1 MSGKLTISRLNL
13 DFDSPDGRAT
23 ILLVMYDL
31 LYTNRPF
38 RRVFLN
44 FSTTTSALALLQLN
58 SKLPDPSADVNGK
71 GDKETGLAIYLSF
84 ASYLFQHNRTQR
96 TSPYTHLCLITLLI
110 LVEDPTLYPY
120 ICSIPQS
127 QDTSPTFHGQVSET
141 SVRLCRQRQ
150 PVLPKVKQ
158 ARPLGAV
165 LLDVILGF
173 LKHNMKK
180 KMQIDSFR

>member
-1 MSGKLTISRLNL
+1 MI
-13 DFDSPDGRAT
+13 DSPDGSAT
-23 ILLVMYDL
+23 ILLVLYDL
-31 LYTNRPF
+31 LYTNRRF

-44 FSTTTSALALLQLN
+44 FSTTTSALAQLQLN
-58 SKLPDPSADVNGK
+58 NKLPDPSADANNK
-71 GDKETGLAIYLSF
+71 TDKETGLAIYLSF
-84 ASYLFQHNRTQR
+84 ASYLFQHNRTHR
-96 TSPYTHLCLITLLI
+96 TAPYTNLCLITLLI

-127 QDTSPTFHGQVSET
+127 QDASPAIHGQQISET

-158 ARPLGAV
+158 ARSLGAV